1 MTLSG
6 RILVILVVNVPH
18 AEYVHNTAWH
28 CMQLR
33 TIVPLGA
40 VVPRSMIG
48 GRGTRLTTDWVDRVR
63 GGMGCSASGVLQGI
77 GLEKIMADKSPI
89 RC

>member
-1 MTLSG
+1 MALHG
-6 RILVILVVNVPH
+6 
-18 AEYVHNTAWH
+18 TANYSS
-28 CMQLR
+28 
-33 TIVPLGA
+33 LGSSCTTFHDWG
-40 VVPRSMIG
+40 PRE
-48 GRGTRLTTDWVDRVR
+48 RLTTDWVDRVR